1 MSNLR
6 IGYDLIIEE
15 IPRQSRVLDLGCG
28 DGTLLTE
35 LHEKRE
41 VDGYGVEISAEGVS
55 KCLEKGVYCF
65 HGDIDDGLSDYKDNS
80 FDYVIINQT
89 LQDVKRPEFVL
100 NEIMRIC
107 LNTIVSFPNLGN
119 VINRVQLMFYGR
131 MPRNRLLPFNWYE
144 SPNIHLLSIND
155 FTIFCREKRYPIK
168 TQSHFS
174 LLSNGKISVIKVFPN
189 LFAEFGFFV
198 LDGSSFVSS

>member
-1 MSNLR
+1 MSNPR

-15 IPRQSRVLDLGCG
+15 IPRRSRVLDLGCG

-35 LHEKRE
+35 LQEKRE

-65 HGDIDDGLSDYKDNS
+65 QGDIDDGLSDYKDNS

-100 NEIMRIC
+100 DEIMRIC
-107 LNTIVSFPNLGN
+107 LNTSSVTERYSRTCLYFLHI
-119 VINRVQLMFYGR
+119 MFH
-131 MPRNRLLPFNWYE
+131 RNCPTGTAR
-144 SPNIHLLSIND
+144 
-155 FTIFCREKRYPIK
+155 
-168 TQSHFS
+168 
-174 LLSNGKISVIKVFPN
+174 
-189 LFAEFGFFV
+189 
-198 LDGSSFVSS
+198 